1 MSKQKKLVKEVEV
14 PSGHNRDDYIVERLN
29 CNSHDGKQI
38 PITITRHKQTKVDGK
53 ANLLLYGYSSYGSTM
68 APSFSSTRLSLIDR
82 NIIWATA
89 HCRGSTDRGMNWW
102 EEGKMMNKKN
112 TFKEYISL
120 SLIHI

>member
-68 APSFSSTRLSLIDR
+68 APSFSSTRLSRLTEI
-82 NIIWATA
+82 
-89 HCRGSTDRGMNWW
+89 
-102 EEGKMMNKKN
+102 
-112 TFKEYISL
+112 
-120 SLIHI
+120 